1 MPTVK
6 MEVGPLA
13 GNAMKPTRIRI
24 GFMTGQNLLS
34 PSFGRLIR
42 SKHDVAWMSIPT
54 QVPRSK
60 FGIATMAKTSNGLS
74 KTLNFADMAV
84 CVLHGQFKDQARLLW
99 KPVLAVQNNYGGLNL
114 AP

>member
-6 MEVGPLA
+6 MEVELLA
-13 GNAMKPTRIRI
+13 GNAMRPTRIRI
-24 GFMTGQNLLS
+24 GFMTDPNLLS
-34 PSFGRLIR
+34 PSFGRMIH
-42 SKHDVAWMSIPT
+42 SKHDAAWMLIRT
-54 QVPRSK
+54 RIPRSK
-60 FGIATMAKTSNGLS
+60 FGIATMDRTSNGLS

-84 CVLHGQFKDQARLLW
+84 CVLHGLTKDQARLLW